1 MRQVSWS
8 HALSALAI
16 FGLLFCTSHV
26 FGQTKPIELSYC
38 HQYSATHAATTDL
51 ADWAKEIEKRTNGR
65 VKITMYPGNALADA
79 DKIYQST
86 VKGILGIGSSTLGY
100 NRGRFPIMEVIDLP
114 LGYKSAM
121 AATSLANEV
130 YNKFKPKELDDTKVM
145 YFFCH
150 GPGFIHT
157 KSPINKLDDIKGMKI
172 RCTGLS
178 AKVVTALGGT
188 PVAMPMPET
197 YDAISKGIVEGTVAP
212 MEALKG
218 WRLAD
223 VIKFTNQNRGS
234 AFTAAFFVAMNKD
247 KWNSLPPDIQKTI
260 EAVNSEWIPKSA
272 AVWDNIDQ
280 GGTEATL
287 AKGNKIITYSPEE
300 TDRWAKAVRP
310 LLDEYVK
317 DAGSKN
323 LPGDAVLKFALERVK
338 QL

>member
-1 MRQVSWS
+1 MRRVSWS
-8 HALSALAI
+8 HALSAVAI

-38 HQYSATHAATTDL
+38 HQYSPTHAASADL
-51 ADWAKEIEKRTNGR
+51 AAWAKEIEKRTNGR
-65 VKITMYPGNALADA
+65 VKITMYPGNALADP

-114 LGYKSAM
+114 LGYKSAL
-121 AATSLANEV
+121 AATRLANDV
-130 YNKFKPKELDDTKVM
+130 YNKFKPKELDDTKIM

-157 KSPINKLDDIKGMKI
+157 KRPINKLEDIKGMKI

-178 AKVVTALGGT
+178 AKVVAALGGT

-218 WRLAD
+218 WRLAE
-223 VIKFTNQNRGS
+223 VIKFTNQNWGS
-234 AFTAAFFVAMNKD
+234 AFSAAFFVAMNKA
-247 KWNSLPPDIQKTI
+247 KWKL
-260 EAVNSEWIPKSA
+260 A
-272 AVWDNIDQ
+272 AAGHSKDDRGREFGMDPEVRRGLGQDRP
-280 GGTEATL
+280 GGNR
-287 AKGNKIITYSPEE
+287 GN
-300 TDRWAKAVRP
+300 
-310 LLDEYVK
+310 
-317 DAGSKN
+317 
-323 LPGDAVLKFALERVK
+323 PGEG
-338 QL
+338 